1 MTPDRPFLSVIVPA
15 HQAAETLPRC
25 LAALAES
32 DLPRATWELIVVDD
46 ASTDDTA
53 IIAAEH
59 ADTVVRLP
67 RRPHGPAYARNRG
80 FEVARGECV
89 AFVDADVCVHPDTL
103 SRFARVLMTEP
114 EVSAVFGAYD
124 DHPSERGIVSQ
135 YRNLLHHY
143 VHSIG
148 SGEAE
153 TFWAGCGAVR
163 RSAFAEAGMYD
174 EWRFAR
180 PQIEDIDLGYRMRA
194 LGHRIVLRPEI
205 QGTHLKRWTFRG
217 MVSTDLHAR
226 GVPWMRLLLQGGT
239 VLRARTLNLRTVE
252 KINTALVIL
261 ATAFVIVAA
270 TLWDARWLAAA
281 GFCIIPVAATN
292 YDLLDFFAERRGV
305 GFALAAFPL
314 HLVYYLVSGTSAV
327 LGWLL
332 HELLGEAKPTPAV
345 SAMSEVGARMWPPVP
360 ADPKAT
366 PRVVRAVDAR
376 DQR

>member
-1 MTPDRPFLSVIVPA
+1 
-15 HQAAETLPRC
+15 
-25 LAALAES
+25 
-32 DLPRATWELIVVDD
+32 
-46 ASTDDTA
+46 
-53 IIAAEH
+53 
-59 ADTVVRLP
+59 
-67 RRPHGPAYARNRG
+67 
-80 FEVARGECV
+80 
-89 AFVDADVCVHPDTL
+89 
-103 SRFARVLMTEP
+103 
-114 EVSAVFGAYD
+114 
-124 DHPSERGIVSQ
+124 
-135 YRNLLHHY
+135 
-143 VHSIG
+143 
-148 SGEAE
+148 
-153 TFWAGCGAVR
+153 
-163 RSAFAEAGMYD
+163 
-174 EWRFAR
+174 
-180 PQIEDIDLGYRMRA
+180 
-194 LGHRIVLRPEI
+194 
-205 QGTHLKRWTFRG
+205 
-217 MVSTDLHAR
+217 
-226 GVPWMRLLLQGGT
+226 LLQGGT

-270 TLWDARWLAAA
+270 TLWDTRWLAAA